1 MLSTQATRSCADSVQ
16 SSLERRGSEQSGATV
31 WPSDE
36 DLRDAFRREPLY
48 WSLSRG
54 RLRLVLEGIEGE
66 LRTDKAE
73 SRSVPRN
80 LTIEHIMPQ
89 GWMKHWPLPTDSQD
103 PVIAARQRERMI
115 HTIGNLTL
123 VNNKLNPSLSNGP
136 WEKKR
141 DGLEDHSVLFLNKRV
156 LDDAPQVWDEEAID
170 ERSRRL
176 CEAAIR
182 VWPHAGAF

>member
-1 MLSTQATRSCADSVQ
+1 
-16 SSLERRGSEQSGATV
+16 
-31 WPSDE
+31 
-36 DLRDAFRREPLY
+36 
-48 WSLSRG
+48 
-54 RLRLVLEGIEGE
+54 
-66 LRTDKAE
+66 
-73 SRSVPRN
+73 
-80 LTIEHIMPQ
+80 MPQ